1 MFLFMCLLLLYI
13 TLQESIL
20 MEHVSVLINKCTRGG
35 GGEKGGAIQQSALL
49 CLKQIINRI
58 GTNHSQEFI
67 SVNNTMGIK

>member
-1 MFLFMCLLLLYI
+1 
-13 TLQESIL
+13 
-20 MEHVSVLINKCTRGG
+20 MEHVSVLINKCTRGGG

-58 GTNHSQEFI
+58 GTSHSQEFM